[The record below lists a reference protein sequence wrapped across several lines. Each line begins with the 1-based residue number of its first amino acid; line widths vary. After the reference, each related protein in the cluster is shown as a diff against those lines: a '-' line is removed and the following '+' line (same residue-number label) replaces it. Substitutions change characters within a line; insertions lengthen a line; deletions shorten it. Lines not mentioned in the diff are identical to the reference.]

1 MRIIKVFIIL
11 ILAIGCSDDAIEPK
25 LSPENKVLTFSIMV
39 DNETFIGKIDHHSK
53 VIKIETTGLEQNDLI
68 VPEMSISEK
77 ALIFP
82 SVTTSQNFNDHVEYM
97 ITAENGEQV
106 IYTVDIINQPYS
118 DEKSIL
124 SFKLLIDGETFEG
137 EIDENSKT
145 ITVISSKDF
154 SNVAPDIQVSD
165 FATVSPANN
174 EKQDFNY
181 EIEFVVT
188 AQNGSTSS
196 YNVKVYKREINV
208 SYKSCYIRATSFGRV
223 NFIDLTQNEYDLV
236 LENST
241 NSYSLD
247 YFDVDTWGDEI
258 IQSNFYFTIQEE
270 IATAGDYVLK
280 FKLDGKTIAS
290 TPYYI
295 DVLAENA
302 PKFTSLSQDSYSRN
316 DVLVINGEN
325 ITDAITIPSN
335 GSLFIIK
342 NSNQYDY
349 TVNSDKTQAALIL
362 DYYYLFP
369 SYFGREAAEKTI
381 TFMGPD
387 GRFGESFTT
396 IFN

>member
-1 MRIIKVFIIL
+1 MRILKVLIIL
-11 ILAIGCSDDAIEPK
+11 FLVIGCSANDIEPK
-25 LSPENKVLTFSIMV
+25 LSSENKVLTFSIKV

-53 VIKIETTGLEQNDLI
+53 IIRIETTGLEQNNLI
-68 VPEMSISEK
+68 VPEITISEK

-82 SVTTSQNFNDHVEYM
+82 SATTAQNFNEHVEYM
-97 ITAENGEQV
+97 IKAENGEQAV
-106 IYTVDIINQPYS
+106 YTVDVINQPYS

-124 SFKLLIDGETFEG
+124 SFNLIIDGETFEG
-137 EIDENSKT
+137 EINESSKT
-145 ITVISSKDF
+145 IKVICSKDF

-174 EKQDFNY
+174 EKQDFNN
-181 EIEFVVT
+181 EIEYVVT
-188 AQNGSTSS
+188 AQNGSTTS
-196 YNVKVYKREINV
+196 YNVKVYKREINI
-208 SYKSCYIRATSFGRV
+208 SYKSCYIRATPFGRV
-223 NFIDLTQNEYDLV
+223 NFIDLTKDKYDLV

-247 YFDVDTWGDEI
+247 YFDVIIWGDEI
-258 IQSNFYFTIQEE
+258 TQSNFYFTIKEE
-270 IATAGDYVLK
+270 IATADDYVLK

-290 TPYYI
+290 TPYNI

-302 PKFTSLSQDSYSRN
+302 PKFISLSQDSYSRN

-335 GSLFIIK
+335 GSIFIIQ
-342 NSNQYDY
+342 NSSQYDY
-349 TVNSDKTQAALIL
+349 TVNSDRTQAALIL

-369 SYFGREAAEKTI
+369 SYFGREPAEKII
-381 TFMGPD
+381 TFLGKD
-387 GRFGESFTT
+387 RRYGESFTT